1 MKILNTKFSCFNYNH
16 ASAFALNFFR
26 RFIEEMMTEWA
37 KNTLNHFGLDTLVLS
52 GGLALNIKANK
63 LISELNNVHKFFVPS
78 AGGDSSAVA
87 DRL

>member
-1 MKILNTKFSCFNYNH
+1 
-16 ASAFALNFFR
+16 
-26 RFIEEMMTEWA
+26 MMTEWA

-78 AGGDSSAVA
+78 A
-87 DRL
+87 